1 MSHMVFDKTID
12 NSFKIVIIDYLGGR
26 SVKTPFGVKN

>member
-1 MSHMVFDKTID
+1 MVFEKPIDK
-12 NSFKIVIIDYLGGR
+12 SYKIVIIDYLGDR